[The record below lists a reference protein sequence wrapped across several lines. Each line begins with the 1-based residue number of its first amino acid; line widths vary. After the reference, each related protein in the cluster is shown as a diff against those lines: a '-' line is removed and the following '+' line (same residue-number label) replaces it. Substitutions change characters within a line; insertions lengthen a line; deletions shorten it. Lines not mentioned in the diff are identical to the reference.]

1 MSAKCLYAGA
11 LALLAFPPPASA
23 STSELFEERTR
34 CLAYVEFYVQREVD
48 RQAGEGVAL
57 VLNESGLLVTLSNV
71 FPDWLPPDRIRDLR
85 VFPANNPEPTGLSAD
100 YLGQDVVNGWHYL
113 RLDDPEAAAAY
124 LDPVSG
130 YGSGA
135 PSIGEPVWGIGLT
148 GARMDYLP
156 YYREGAVSAMQP
168 LPLDTWF
175 ATTEV
180 SVTGGPVFLA
190 DGRFAGWAGRPMPEE
205 RDMWIGQ
212 EYFRAT
218 MRNPDESYM
227 FLAAEVFLEEA
238 GRRVPENPA
247 GGPRPWIGV
256 SGTEPLD
263 AETAR
268 FMGLTDQGAVVISE
282 VLPETPAAE
291 SGLEDRDIVL
301 EIEGEPMPR
310 LRPQAVLQRYF
321 ERRILASPIGEPL
334 SLTVLRGKER
344 RELTVSPTESP
355 MGLKKAPLRYFEDL
369 GLTLRATV
377 VRDLLQ
383 RREDWREAD
392 GVIVNFIR
400 PNSPAAGAELQPGDW
415 IREIG
420 GEAVEGFEE
429 ATARLEDL
437 AADAGVEEIVFLV
450 KRGNETTVLR
460 LRKP

>member
-1 MSAKCLYAGA
+1 
-11 LALLAFPPPASA
+11 
-23 STSELFEERTR
+23 
-34 CLAYVEFYVQREVD
+34 
-48 RQAGEGVAL
+48 
-57 VLNESGLLVTLSNV
+57 
-71 FPDWLPPDRIRDLR
+71 
-85 VFPANNPEPTGLSAD
+85 
-100 YLGQDVVNGWHYL
+100 
-113 RLDDPEAAAAY
+113 
-124 LDPVSG
+124 
-130 YGSGA
+130 
-135 PSIGEPVWGIGLT
+135 
-148 GARMDYLP
+148 
-156 YYREGAVSAMQP
+156 MQP

-238 GRRVPENPA
+238 GRRVPETPV

-291 SGLEDRDIVL
+291 AGLEDRDIVL
-301 EIEGEPMPR
+301 EIDGEPMPR

-321 ERRILASPIGEPL
+321 ERRILESPIGEPL

-344 RELTVSPTESP
+344 RELTVSPTASP
-355 MGLKKAPLRYFEDL
+355 MGLKEAPLRYFEEL

-420 GEAVEGFEE
+420 GEAVDGFEE

-437 AADAGVEEIVFLV
+437 AADESVEEIVFLV